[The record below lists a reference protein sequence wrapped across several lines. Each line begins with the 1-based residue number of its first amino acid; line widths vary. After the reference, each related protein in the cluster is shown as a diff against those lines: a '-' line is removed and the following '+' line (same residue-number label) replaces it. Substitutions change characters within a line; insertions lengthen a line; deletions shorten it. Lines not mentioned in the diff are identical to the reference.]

1 MKFFML
7 LYENCRAARIPSLPT
22 SSLRHRVFILT
33 FFFLASL
40 DSSFSLVRLYSPTKE
55 YLLYL
60 VRECSHERIINALCL
75 SGCPCIP
82 VVIGDTGSY
91 FLSLSLPRKKMKC
104 LVALFS
110 NNNKISRILSYRREP
125 VFPLV
130 LC

>member
-1 MKFFML
+1 MKIVTL
-7 LYENCRAARIPSLPT
+7 LGSPRCPRTASDTEYL
-22 SSLRHRVFILT
+22 SSR
-33 FFFLASL
+33 FFFPPAFL
-40 DSSFSLVRLYSPTKE
+40 DSSFSLVLLYSPTKE

-75 SGCPCIP
+75 SGCPCIL

-104 LVALFS
+104 LVALFR

-125 VFPLV
+125 AFPLV
-130 LC
+130 LCS